1 MKRKVYLKP
10 KSRCI
15 YIDAKST
22 ILTGSN
28 DTEIGQGED
37 NEPHYSKRHNFLWED
52 DEEDYS
58 FGK

>member
-22 ILTGSN
+22 ILAESV
-28 DTEIGQGED
+28 GQVED
-37 NEPHYSKRHNFLWED
+37 NDPLESKRHNFLWED
-52 DEEDYS
+52 DED
-58 FGK
+58 